1 MNISSKSNLNKNI
14 KHIEGFKFITFNAK
28 VKEKSVRDDFLII
41 IMDDRSK
48 VSAVFTKN
56 KYCAAPVLI
65 AKKNLKNSTKLLV
78 INSGNANAGTG
89 KKGEQDVEKIN
100 HKLATLFS
108 IKPSQVLPFSTG
120 VILQPMPVARIMK
133 SFEKYLTKPFLF
145 KSDWLDAAKAIMTT
159 DTIPKAISKT
169 FNIDGHK
176 ISCTGIAKGSGMI
189 NPNMATMLAFIML
202 DVSISQKMLNELIK
216 QVVAKSFNLITVD
229 GDTSTNDSLVI
240 ASSNKAA
247 NEVIKTKN
255 KYYFELEKH
264 LIAIAKT
271 LAQAIVRDGEG
282 ATKFVEIE
290 IKNAKNIYEVSTVG
304 KVIANSPLVKTAFF
318 ASDPNLG
325 RILAAIGNVGSIN
338 FDPGKIDIKLNN
350 SIVIRNGQ
358 LAKSYSEEKAFL
370 AMKKKEF
377 KLSINLKR
385 GSVTESV
392 FTTDFS
398 YDYVKINA
406 EYRS

>member
-1 MNISSKSNLNKNI
+1 
-14 KHIEGFKFITFNAK
+14 
-28 VKEKSVRDDFLII
+28 
-41 IMDDRSK
+41 
-48 VSAVFTKN
+48 
-56 KYCAAPVLI
+56 
-65 AKKNLKNSTKLLV
+65 
-78 INSGNANAGTG
+78 
-89 KKGEQDVEKIN
+89 
-100 HKLATLFS
+100 
-108 IKPSQVLPFSTG
+108 
-120 VILQPMPVARIMK
+120 
-133 SFEKYLTKPFLF
+133 
-145 KSDWLDAAKAIMTT
+145 
-159 DTIPKAISKT
+159 
-169 FNIDGHK
+169 
-176 ISCTGIAKGSGMI
+176 MI

-264 LIAIAKT
+264 LIVIAKT

-290 IKNAKNIYEVSTVG
+290 IKNAKNISEVSTIG